1 MMWKSLQM
9 PRSFQKVET
18 GEDGRYAKFVVEA
31 LERGWGIT
39 LGNALRRTL
48 LSSLQGAAIV
58 SVKIEGVEKEFSTI
72 PGVKEDVTDIILNLK
87 SIRVKLLSDH
97 DETLHLDV
105 SGDGEV
111 TAKDFV
117 DNPNVTILTPDVHIA
132 TLNGNASLSM
142 DVKISCGR
150 GYVTADELKDKDA
163 PIGVIAMDANFN
175 PVQKVAMHISD
186 TRVGQRTDF
195 NRLELEITTDGSID
209 PEDALAYAAK
219 LLVDHL
225 EIFINF
231 EGDLESPEELEMD
244 EERQRIAT
252 LLRTRVDELE
262 LSVRSSNCL
271 RMANIH
277 TVGELV
283 RNKEND
289 MLKYKN
295 FGRKSLVELN
305 EVLTSMGLSFGHGV
319 KNKKL
324 GVNAQHK
331 RAILRAL
338 TTSILEKG
346 MEAEQTAR
354 YVRTTLHKAK
364 IVRSNVDRMITYA
377 KKGDLSARREAAR
390 FITSPKVLQDLFNT
404 IGPRYASRNGGYTR
418 IIKLGPNRAGD
429 AAEMALIGLVEDE
442 IVAKSKKAAE
452 PAKSEAVSMVE
463 GESKSAN

>member
-9 PRSFQKVET
+9 PRSFQKVESS
-18 GEDGRYAKFVVEA
+18 EDGRKAKFVVEA

-39 LGNALRRTL
+39 LGNALRRVL

-58 SVKIEGVEKEFSTI
+58 SVKIEGVDKEMSTI

-97 DETLHLDV
+97 DETLHLDM

-111 TAKDFV
+111 TAKDFM
-117 DNPNVTILTPDVHIA
+117 DNPNVVILTPDVHIA
-132 TLNGNASLSM
+132 TLNGNAALSM
-142 DVKISCGR
+142 DVKVSCGR
-150 GYVTADELKDKDA
+150 GFVRADELKDKDA
-163 PIGVIAMDANFN
+163 PIGVIATDANFN
-175 PVQKVAMHISD
+175 PVQQVAMHISD

-231 EGDLESPEELEMD
+231 EGDLESPEEIEMD

-305 EVLTSMGLSFGHGV
+305 EVLTSMGLSFGM
-319 KNKKL
+319 
-324 GVNAQHK
+324 A
-331 RAILRAL
+331 
-338 TTSILEKG
+338 
-346 MEAEQTAR
+346 
-354 YVRTTLHKAK
+354 
-364 IVRSNVDRMITYA
+364 VDDYL
-377 KKGDLSARREAAR
+377 KD
-390 FITSPKVLQDLFNT
+390 
-404 IGPRYASRNGGYTR
+404 
-418 IIKLGPNRAGD
+418 
-429 AAEMALIGLVEDE
+429 
-442 IVAKSKKAAE
+442 
-452 PAKSEAVSMVE
+452 
-463 GESKSAN
+463 

>member
-9 PRSFQKVET
+9 PRSFQKVESS
-18 GEDGRYAKFVVEA
+18 EDGRKAKFVVEA

-39 LGNALRRTL
+39 LGNALRRVL

-58 SVKIEGVEKEFSTI
+58 SVKIEGVEKEMSTI

-97 DETLHLDV
+97 DETLHLDM
-105 SGDGEV
+105 SGDGVV
-111 TAKDFV
+111 TAKDFM
-117 DNPNVTILTPDVHIA
+117 DNPNVVILTPDVHIA

-150 GYVTADELKDKDA
+150 GFVRADELKDKDA
-163 PIGVIAMDANFN
+163 PIGVIATDANFN
-175 PVQKVAMHISD
+175 PVQQVAMHISD

-231 EGDLESPEELEMD
+231 EGDLESPEEIEMD
-244 EERQRIAT
+244 EERQRIAQ
-252 LLRTRVDELE
+252 LLRTRVEELE

-305 EVLTSMGLSFGHGV
+305 EVLTSMGLSFG
-319 KNKKL
+319 
-324 GVNAQHK
+324 
-331 RAILRAL
+331 
-338 TTSILEKG
+338 
-346 MEAEQTAR
+346 MD
-354 YVRTTLHKAK
+354 
-364 IVRSNVDRMITYA
+364 VDDYL
-377 KKGDLSARREAAR
+377 KD
-390 FITSPKVLQDLFNT
+390 
-404 IGPRYASRNGGYTR
+404 
-418 IIKLGPNRAGD
+418 
-429 AAEMALIGLVEDE
+429 
-442 IVAKSKKAAE
+442 
-452 PAKSEAVSMVE
+452 
-463 GESKSAN
+463 

>member
-111 TAKDFV
+111 TAKSFME
-117 DNPNVTILTPDVHIA
+117 NPGVVVLTPDVHIA

-142 DVKISCGR
+142 DVKISSGR
-150 GYVTADELKDKDA
+150 GFVRADELKDKDA
-163 PIGVIAMDANFN
+163 PIGVIATDANFN

-186 TRVGQRTDF
+186 TRVGQKTDY

-231 EGDLESPEELEMD
+231 EGDLVTEGADGQD
-244 EERQRIAT
+244 EEHQRIAE
-252 LLRTRVDELE
+252 LLRT
-262 LSVRSSNCL
+262 
-271 RMANIH
+271 H
-277 TVGELV
+277 
-283 RNKEND
+283 
-289 MLKYKN
+289 
-295 FGRKSLVELN
+295 GR
-305 EVLTSMGLSFGHGV
+305 
-319 KNKKL
+319 
-324 GVNAQHK
+324 
-331 RAILRAL
+331 
-338 TTSILEKG
+338 
-346 MEAEQTAR
+346 
-354 YVRTTLHKAK
+354 
-364 IVRSNVDRMITYA
+364 
-377 KKGDLSARREAAR
+377 
-390 FITSPKVLQDLFNT
+390 
-404 IGPRYASRNGGYTR
+404 
-418 IIKLGPNRAGD
+418 
-429 AAEMALIGLVEDE
+429 
-442 IVAKSKKAAE
+442 
-452 PAKSEAVSMVE
+452 
-463 GESKSAN
+463 

>member
-1 MMWKSLQM
+1 
-9 PRSFQKVET
+9 
-18 GEDGRYAKFVVEA
+18 
-31 LERGWGIT
+31 
-39 LGNALRRTL
+39 
-48 LSSLQGAAIV
+48 
-58 SVKIEGVEKEFSTI
+58 VKIEGVDKEFSTI

-97 DETLHLDV
+97 DETLRLDM
-105 SGDGEV
+105 SGEGEV
-111 TAKDFV
+111 TAKDFM
-117 DNPNVTILTPDVHIA
+117 DNPNVAILTPDVHIA
-132 TLNGNASLSM
+132 TLNGNASLSLE
-142 DVKISCGR
+142 VKISSGR

-186 TRVGQRTDF
+186 TRVGQKTDY

-219 LLVDHL
+219 LLMDHL

-244 EERQRIAT
+244 EERQRIAQ
-252 LLRTRVDELE
+252 LLRTRVDDLE

-305 EVLTSMGLSFGHGV
+305 EVLTSMGLSFG
-319 KNKKL
+319 
-324 GVNAQHK
+324 
-331 RAILRAL
+331 
-338 TTSILEKG
+338 
-346 MEAEQTAR
+346 MD
-354 YVRTTLHKAK
+354 
-364 IVRSNVDRMITYA
+364 VDDYL
-377 KKGDLSARREAAR
+377 KD
-390 FITSPKVLQDLFNT
+390 
-404 IGPRYASRNGGYTR
+404 
-418 IIKLGPNRAGD
+418 
-429 AAEMALIGLVEDE
+429 
-442 IVAKSKKAAE
+442 
-452 PAKSEAVSMVE
+452 
-463 GESKSAN
+463 

>member
-1 MMWKSLQM
+1 M
-9 PRSFQKVET
+9 
-18 GEDGRYAKFVVEA
+18 
-31 LERGWGIT
+31 
-39 LGNALRRTL
+39 L

-58 SVKIEGVEKEFSTI
+58 SVKIEGVEKEMSTV

-97 DETLHLDV
+97 DETLHLDM

-111 TAKDFV
+111 TAKDFM
-117 DNPNVTILTPDVHIA
+117 DNPNVVILTPDVHIA

-142 DVKISCGR
+142 DVKVSCGR
-150 GYVTADELKDKDA
+150 GFVRADELKDKDA
-163 PIGVIAMDANFN
+163 PIGVIATDANFN
-175 PVQKVAMHISD
+175 PVQQVAMHISD
-186 TRVGQRTDF
+186 TRVGQKTDY

-305 EVLTSMGLSFGHGV
+305 EVLTSMGLSFGMDV
-319 KNKKL
+319 DDYLKNETRCKKQET
-324 GVNAQHK
+324 GC
-331 RAILRAL
+331 
-338 TTSILEKG
+338 
-346 MEAEQTAR
+346 
-354 YVRTTLHKAK
+354 
-364 IVRSNVDRMITYA
+364 
-377 KKGDLSARREAAR
+377 
-390 FITSPKVLQDLFNT
+390 
-404 IGPRYASRNGGYTR
+404 
-418 IIKLGPNRAGD
+418 
-429 AAEMALIGLVEDE
+429 
-442 IVAKSKKAAE
+442 
-452 PAKSEAVSMVE
+452 
-463 GESKSAN
+463 

>member
-9 PRSFQKVET
+9 PRSFQKVESS
-18 GEDGRYAKFVVEA
+18 EDGRKAKFVVEA

-39 LGNALRRTL
+39 LGNALRRVL

-58 SVKIEGVEKEFSTI
+58 SVKIEGVDKEMSTI

-97 DETLHLDV
+97 DETLHLDM

-111 TAKDFV
+111 TAKDFM
-117 DNPNVTILTPDVHIA
+117 DNPNVVILTPDVHIA

-150 GYVTADELKDKDA
+150 GFVRADELKDKDA
-163 PIGVIAMDANFN
+163 PIGVIATDANFN
-175 PVQKVAMHISD
+175 PVQQVAMHISD

-231 EGDLESPEELEMD
+231 EGDLESPEEIEMD

-283 RNKEND
+283 RNKDND

-305 EVLTSMGLSFGHGV
+305 EVLTSMGLSFG
-319 KNKKL
+319 
-324 GVNAQHK
+324 
-331 RAILRAL
+331 
-338 TTSILEKG
+338 
-346 MEAEQTAR
+346 MD
-354 YVRTTLHKAK
+354 
-364 IVRSNVDRMITYA
+364 VDDYL
-377 KKGDLSARREAAR
+377 KD
-390 FITSPKVLQDLFNT
+390 
-404 IGPRYASRNGGYTR
+404 
-418 IIKLGPNRAGD
+418 
-429 AAEMALIGLVEDE
+429 
-442 IVAKSKKAAE
+442 
-452 PAKSEAVSMVE
+452 
-463 GESKSAN
+463 

>member
-9 PRSFQKVET
+9 PRSFQKVESS
-18 GEDGRYAKFVVEA
+18 EDGRKAKFVVEA

-58 SVKIEGVEKEFSTI
+58 SVKIEGVEKEMSTV

-97 DETLHLDV
+97 DETLHLDM

-111 TAKDFV
+111 TAKDFM
-117 DNPNVTILTPDVHIA
+117 DNPNVVILTPDVHIA

-142 DVKISCGR
+142 DVKVSCGR
-150 GYVTADELKDKDA
+150 GFVRADELKDKDA
-163 PIGVIAMDANFN
+163 PIGVIATDANFN
-175 PVQKVAMHISD
+175 PVQQVAMHISD
-186 TRVGQRTDF
+186 TRVGQKTDY

-289 MLKYKN
+289 MLK
-295 FGRKSLVELN
+295 
-305 EVLTSMGLSFGHGV
+305 
-319 KNKKL
+319 
-324 GVNAQHK
+324 
-331 RAILRAL
+331 
-338 TTSILEKG
+338 
-346 MEAEQTAR
+346 
-354 YVRTTLHKAK
+354 
-364 IVRSNVDRMITYA
+364 
-377 KKGDLSARREAAR
+377 
-390 FITSPKVLQDLFNT
+390 
-404 IGPRYASRNGGYTR
+404 
-418 IIKLGPNRAGD
+418 
-429 AAEMALIGLVEDE
+429 
-442 IVAKSKKAAE
+442 
-452 PAKSEAVSMVE
+452 
-463 GESKSAN
+463 

>member
-9 PRSFQKVET
+9 PRSFQKEET

-58 SVKIEGVEKEFSTI
+58 SVKIDGVDKEFTTI

-87 SIRVKLLSDH
+87 GIRVKLLSDH
-97 DETLHLDV
+97 DETLRLDM
-105 SGDGEV
+105 SGDGKI
-111 TAKDFV
+111 TAANIEE
-117 DNPNVTILTPDVHIA
+117 NPNVVILTPDVHIA

-142 DVKISCGR
+142 ELKISSGR
-150 GYVTADELKDKDA
+150 GYVTADELKDPNA
-163 PIGVIAMDANFN
+163 PIGEIAMDANFN
-175 PVQKVAMHISD
+175 PVLKVAMHISD

-195 NRLELEITTDGSID
+195 NRLELEVTTDGSID

-225 EIFINF
+225 ETFINF
-231 EGDLESPEELEMD
+231 EGDLESPEEMEQD
-244 EERQRIAT
+244 EERQRIST
-252 LLRTRVDELE
+252 LLRMRVDELE

-277 TVGELV
+277 TIAELV

-305 EVLTSMGLSFGHGV
+305 EVLTSMGLRFG
-319 KNKKL
+319 
-324 GVNAQHK
+324 
-331 RAILRAL
+331 
-338 TTSILEKG
+338 
-346 MEAEQTAR
+346 M
-354 YVRTTLHKAK
+354 
-364 IVRSNVDRMITYA
+364 NVDDYL
-377 KKGDLSARREAAR
+377 KD
-390 FITSPKVLQDLFNT
+390 
-404 IGPRYASRNGGYTR
+404 
-418 IIKLGPNRAGD
+418 
-429 AAEMALIGLVEDE
+429 
-442 IVAKSKKAAE
+442 
-452 PAKSEAVSMVE
+452 
-463 GESKSAN
+463 

>member
-9 PRSFQKVET
+9 PRSFQKVESS
-18 GEDGRYAKFVVEA
+18 EDGRKAKFVVEA

-39 LGNALRRTL
+39 LGNALRRVL

-58 SVKIEGVEKEFSTI
+58 SVKIEGVDKEMSTI

-97 DETLHLDV
+97 DETLHLDM

-111 TAKDFV
+111 TAKDFM
-117 DNPNVTILTPDVHIA
+117 DNPNVVILTPDVHIA

-142 DVKISCGR
+142 DVKVSCGR
-150 GYVTADELKDKDA
+150 GFVRADELKDKDA
-163 PIGVIAMDANFN
+163 PIGVIATDANFN
-175 PVQKVAMHISD
+175 PVQQVAMHISD
-186 TRVGQRTDF
+186 TRVGQKTDY

-231 EGDLESPEELEMD
+231 EGDLESPEEIEMD
-244 EERQRIAT
+244 EERQRIAA

-305 EVLTSMGLSFGHGV
+305 EVLTSMGLSFG
-319 KNKKL
+319 
-324 GVNAQHK
+324 
-331 RAILRAL
+331 
-338 TTSILEKG
+338 
-346 MEAEQTAR
+346 MD
-354 YVRTTLHKAK
+354 
-364 IVRSNVDRMITYA
+364 VDDYL
-377 KKGDLSARREAAR
+377 KD
-390 FITSPKVLQDLFNT
+390 
-404 IGPRYASRNGGYTR
+404 
-418 IIKLGPNRAGD
+418 
-429 AAEMALIGLVEDE
+429 
-442 IVAKSKKAAE
+442 
-452 PAKSEAVSMVE
+452 
-463 GESKSAN
+463 

>member
-9 PRSFQKVET
+9 PRSFQKVESS
-18 GEDGRYAKFVVEA
+18 EDGRKAKFVVEA

-39 LGNALRRTL
+39 LGNALRRVL

-58 SVKIEGVEKEFSTI
+58 SVKIEGVEKEMSTI

-97 DETLHLDV
+97 DETLHLDM

-111 TAKDFV
+111 TAKDFM

-150 GYVTADELKDKDA
+150 GFVRADELKDKDA
-163 PIGVIAMDANFN
+163 PIGVIATDANFN
-175 PVQKVAMHISD
+175 PVQQVAMHISD

-231 EGDLESPEELEMD
+231 EGDLESPEEIEMD

-305 EVLTSMGLSFGHGV
+305 EVLTSMGLSFG
-319 KNKKL
+319 
-324 GVNAQHK
+324 
-331 RAILRAL
+331 
-338 TTSILEKG
+338 
-346 MEAEQTAR
+346 MD
-354 YVRTTLHKAK
+354 
-364 IVRSNVDRMITYA
+364 VDDYL
-377 KKGDLSARREAAR
+377 KD
-390 FITSPKVLQDLFNT
+390 
-404 IGPRYASRNGGYTR
+404 
-418 IIKLGPNRAGD
+418 
-429 AAEMALIGLVEDE
+429 
-442 IVAKSKKAAE
+442 
-452 PAKSEAVSMVE
+452 
-463 GESKSAN
+463 

>member
-1 MMWKSLQM
+1 M

-58 SVKIEGVEKEFSTI
+58 SVKIDGVDKEFTSI

-87 SIRVKLLSDH
+87 GIRVKLLSDH
-97 DETLHLDV
+97 DETLRLDM
-105 SGDGEV
+105 SGDGKI
-111 TAKDFV
+111 TAADIEE
-117 DNPNVTILTPDVHIA
+117 NPNVVILTPDVHIA

-142 DVKISCGR
+142 ELKISSGR
-150 GYVTADELKDKDA
+150 GYVTADELKDPNA
-163 PIGVIAMDANFN
+163 PIGEIAIDANFN
-175 PVQKVAMHISD
+175 PVLKVAMHISD

-195 NRLELEITTDGSID
+195 NRLELEVTTDGSID

-225 EIFINF
+225 ETFINF
-231 EGDLESPEELEMD
+231 EGDLESPEEMEQD
-244 EERQRIAT
+244 EERQRIST
-252 LLRTRVDELE
+252 LLRMRVDELE

-277 TVGELV
+277 TIAELV

-305 EVLTSMGLSFGHGV
+305 EVLTSMGLSFG
-319 KNKKL
+319 
-324 GVNAQHK
+324 
-331 RAILRAL
+331 
-338 TTSILEKG
+338 
-346 MEAEQTAR
+346 M
-354 YVRTTLHKAK
+354 
-364 IVRSNVDRMITYA
+364 NVDDYL
-377 KKGDLSARREAAR
+377 KD
-390 FITSPKVLQDLFNT
+390 
-404 IGPRYASRNGGYTR
+404 
-418 IIKLGPNRAGD
+418 
-429 AAEMALIGLVEDE
+429 
-442 IVAKSKKAAE
+442 
-452 PAKSEAVSMVE
+452 
-463 GESKSAN
+463 

>member
-9 PRSFQKVET
+9 PRSFQKVESS
-18 GEDGRYAKFVVEA
+18 EDGRKAKFVVEA

-39 LGNALRRTL
+39 LGNALRRVL

-97 DETLHLDV
+97 DETLHLDM

-111 TAKDFV
+111 KAKDFM
-117 DNPNVTILTPDVHIA
+117 DNPNVVILTPDVHIA

-150 GYVTADELKDKDA
+150 GFVRADELKDKDA
-163 PIGVIAMDANFN
+163 PIGVIATDANFN
-175 PVQKVAMHISD
+175 PVQQVAMHISD

-209 PEDALAYAAK
+209 PDDALAYAAK

-305 EVLTSMGLSFGHGV
+305 EVLTSMGLSFG
-319 KNKKL
+319 
-324 GVNAQHK
+324 
-331 RAILRAL
+331 
-338 TTSILEKG
+338 
-346 MEAEQTAR
+346 MD
-354 YVRTTLHKAK
+354 
-364 IVRSNVDRMITYA
+364 VDDYL
-377 KKGDLSARREAAR
+377 KD
-390 FITSPKVLQDLFNT
+390 
-404 IGPRYASRNGGYTR
+404 
-418 IIKLGPNRAGD
+418 
-429 AAEMALIGLVEDE
+429 
-442 IVAKSKKAAE
+442 
-452 PAKSEAVSMVE
+452 
-463 GESKSAN
+463 

>member
-9 PRSFQKVET
+9 PRSFQKVESS
-18 GEDGRYAKFVVEA
+18 EDGRKAKFVVEA

-39 LGNALRRTL
+39 LGNALRRVL

-58 SVKIEGVEKEFSTI
+58 SVKIEGVDKEMSTI

-97 DETLHLDV
+97 DETLHLDM

-111 TAKDFV
+111 TAKDFM
-117 DNPNVTILTPDVHIA
+117 DNPNVVILTPDVHIA

-150 GYVTADELKDKDA
+150 GFVRADELKDKDA
-163 PIGVIAMDANFN
+163 PIGVIATDANFN
-175 PVQKVAMHISD
+175 PVQQVAMHISD

-195 NRLELEITTDGSID
+195 NRLELEITTDGSIV

-231 EGDLESPEELEMD
+231 EGDLESPEEIEMD

-305 EVLTSMGLSFGHGV
+305 EVLTSMGLSFG
-319 KNKKL
+319 
-324 GVNAQHK
+324 
-331 RAILRAL
+331 
-338 TTSILEKG
+338 
-346 MEAEQTAR
+346 MD
-354 YVRTTLHKAK
+354 
-364 IVRSNVDRMITYA
+364 VDDYL
-377 KKGDLSARREAAR
+377 KD
-390 FITSPKVLQDLFNT
+390 
-404 IGPRYASRNGGYTR
+404 
-418 IIKLGPNRAGD
+418 
-429 AAEMALIGLVEDE
+429 
-442 IVAKSKKAAE
+442 
-452 PAKSEAVSMVE
+452 
-463 GESKSAN
+463 

>member
-18 GEDGRYAKFVVEA
+18 GEDGHYAKFVVEA

-58 SVKIEGVEKEFSTI
+58 SVKIDGVEKEFTSI

-87 SIRVKLLSDH
+87 GIRVKLLSDH
-97 DETLHLDV
+97 DETLRLDM
-105 SGDGEV
+105 SGDGKI
-111 TAKDFV
+111 TAADIEA
-117 DNPNVTILTPDVHIA
+117 NPNVVILTPDVHIA

-142 DVKISCGR
+142 EMKISSGR
-150 GYVTADELKDKDA
+150 GYVTADELKDPDA
-163 PIGVIAMDANFN
+163 PIGEIVIDANFN
-175 PVQKVAMHISD
+175 PVLKVAMHISD

-195 NRLELEITTDGSID
+195 NRLELEVTTDGSLD

-225 EIFINF
+225 ETFINF
-231 EGDLESPEELEMD
+231 EGDLESPEEMEQD
-244 EERQRIAT
+244 EERQRILI
-252 LLRTRVDELE
+252 LLRMRVDELE

-277 TVGELV
+277 TIAELV

-305 EVLTSMGLSFGHGV
+305 EVLTSMGLNFG
-319 KNKKL
+319 
-324 GVNAQHK
+324 
-331 RAILRAL
+331 
-338 TTSILEKG
+338 
-346 MEAEQTAR
+346 MD
-354 YVRTTLHKAK
+354 
-364 IVRSNVDRMITYA
+364 VDDYL
-377 KKGDLSARREAAR
+377 KD
-390 FITSPKVLQDLFNT
+390 
-404 IGPRYASRNGGYTR
+404 
-418 IIKLGPNRAGD
+418 
-429 AAEMALIGLVEDE
+429 
-442 IVAKSKKAAE
+442 
-452 PAKSEAVSMVE
+452 
-463 GESKSAN
+463 

>member
-9 PRSFQKVET
+9 PRSFQKVESS
-18 GEDGRYAKFVVEA
+18 EDGRKAKFVVEA

-39 LGNALRRTL
+39 LGNALRRVL

-58 SVKIEGVEKEFSTI
+58 SVKIEGVDKEMSTI

-97 DETLHLDV
+97 DETLHLDM

-111 TAKDFV
+111 TAKDFM

-150 GYVTADELKDKDA
+150 GFVRADELKDKDA
-163 PIGVIAMDANFN
+163 PIGVIATDANFN
-175 PVQKVAMHISD
+175 PVQQVAMHISD

-231 EGDLESPEELEMD
+231 EGDLESPEEIEMD

-283 RNKEND
+283 RNKEI
-289 MLKYKN
+289 
-295 FGRKSLVELN
+295 N
-305 EVLTSMGLSFGHGV
+305 EVLTSMGLSFG
-319 KNKKL
+319 
-324 GVNAQHK
+324 
-331 RAILRAL
+331 
-338 TTSILEKG
+338 
-346 MEAEQTAR
+346 MD
-354 YVRTTLHKAK
+354 
-364 IVRSNVDRMITYA
+364 VDDYL
-377 KKGDLSARREAAR
+377 KD
-390 FITSPKVLQDLFNT
+390 
-404 IGPRYASRNGGYTR
+404 
-418 IIKLGPNRAGD
+418 
-429 AAEMALIGLVEDE
+429 
-442 IVAKSKKAAE
+442 
-452 PAKSEAVSMVE
+452 
-463 GESKSAN
+463 

>member
-18 GEDGRYAKFVVEA
+18 SEDGRKAKFVVEA

-39 LGNALRRTL
+39 LGNALRRVL

-58 SVKIEGVEKEFSTI
+58 SVKIEGVEKEMSTV

-97 DETLHLDV
+97 DETLHLDM

-111 TAKDFV
+111 TAKDFM
-117 DNPNVTILTPDVHIA
+117 DNPNVVILTPDVHIA
-132 TLNGNASLSM
+132 TLNGNAALSM

-150 GYVTADELKDKDA
+150 GFVRADELKDKDA
-163 PIGVIAMDANFN
+163 PIGVIATDANFN
-175 PVQKVAMHISD
+175 PVQQVAMHISD

-231 EGDLESPEELEMD
+231 EGDLESPEEIEMD

-305 EVLTSMGLSFGHGV
+305 EVLTSMGLSFG
-319 KNKKL
+319 
-324 GVNAQHK
+324 
-331 RAILRAL
+331 
-338 TTSILEKG
+338 
-346 MEAEQTAR
+346 MD
-354 YVRTTLHKAK
+354 
-364 IVRSNVDRMITYA
+364 VDDYL
-377 KKGDLSARREAAR
+377 KD
-390 FITSPKVLQDLFNT
+390 
-404 IGPRYASRNGGYTR
+404 
-418 IIKLGPNRAGD
+418 
-429 AAEMALIGLVEDE
+429 
-442 IVAKSKKAAE
+442 
-452 PAKSEAVSMVE
+452 
-463 GESKSAN
+463 

>member
-9 PRSFQKVET
+9 PRSFQKVESS
-18 GEDGRYAKFVVEA
+18 EDGRKAKFVVEA

-39 LGNALRRTL
+39 LGNALRRVL

-58 SVKIEGVEKEFSTI
+58 SVKIEGVDKEMSTI

-97 DETLHLDV
+97 DETLHLDM

-111 TAKDFV
+111 TAKDFM

-150 GYVTADELKDKDA
+150 GFVRADELKDKDA
-163 PIGVIAMDANFN
+163 PIGVIATDANFN
-175 PVQKVAMHISD
+175 PVQQVAMHISD

-231 EGDLESPEELEMD
+231 EGDLESPEEIEMD

-252 LLRTRVDELE
+252 LLRTRVEELE

-305 EVLTSMGLSFGHGV
+305 EVLTSMGLSFG
-319 KNKKL
+319 
-324 GVNAQHK
+324 
-331 RAILRAL
+331 
-338 TTSILEKG
+338 
-346 MEAEQTAR
+346 MD
-354 YVRTTLHKAK
+354 
-364 IVRSNVDRMITYA
+364 VDDYL
-377 KKGDLSARREAAR
+377 KD
-390 FITSPKVLQDLFNT
+390 
-404 IGPRYASRNGGYTR
+404 
-418 IIKLGPNRAGD
+418 
-429 AAEMALIGLVEDE
+429 
-442 IVAKSKKAAE
+442 
-452 PAKSEAVSMVE
+452 
-463 GESKSAN
+463 

>member
-9 PRSFQKVET
+9 PRSFQKVESS
-18 GEDGRYAKFVVEA
+18 EDGRKAKFVVEA

-39 LGNALRRTL
+39 LGNALRRVL

-58 SVKIEGVEKEFSTI
+58 SVKIEGVDKEMSTI

-97 DETLHLDV
+97 DETLHLDM

-111 TAKDFV
+111 TAKDFM
-117 DNPNVTILTPDVHIA
+117 DNPNVVILTPDVHIA

-150 GYVTADELKDKDA
+150 GFVRADELKDKDA
-163 PIGVIAMDANFN
+163 PIGVIATDANFN
-175 PVQKVAMHISD
+175 PVQQVAMHISD

-231 EGDLESPEELEMD
+231 EGDLESPEEIEMD
-244 EERQRIAT
+244 EERQRIES

-305 EVLTSMGLSFGHGV
+305 EVLTSMGLSFG
-319 KNKKL
+319 
-324 GVNAQHK
+324 
-331 RAILRAL
+331 
-338 TTSILEKG
+338 
-346 MEAEQTAR
+346 MD
-354 YVRTTLHKAK
+354 
-364 IVRSNVDRMITYA
+364 VDEYL
-377 KKGDLSARREAAR
+377 KD
-390 FITSPKVLQDLFNT
+390 
-404 IGPRYASRNGGYTR
+404 
-418 IIKLGPNRAGD
+418 
-429 AAEMALIGLVEDE
+429 
-442 IVAKSKKAAE
+442 
-452 PAKSEAVSMVE
+452 
-463 GESKSAN
+463 